1 MHGWTPASAI
11 NNMKNVA
18 ESYLN
23 QPKPGIPVLSPD
35 ELETPPLTLG
45 QLTWRRFRRH
55 KMAIFG
61 TVVLI
66 LIMIYTFGGML
77 IFSEADANHTET
89 GNALQAPTREHLFG
103 TDTIGRDILART
115 IYGGQISIIIGIT
128 AMLVELMIGVP
139 IGALAGYFGGKLD
152 SVLMRI
158 TEAILVIP
166 QIFLLLVM
174 ARYFT
179 QSIPNIKFL
188 GRTFSGSVLV
198 IVFVIGITSWPYLA
212 RIVRAQFLSVKEN
225 DFILAARA
233 TGTST
238 RDIIFRHILPNSSA
252 PIIVSATLSVAAA
265 ITLEAYISF
274 LGLGVRP
281 PTATWGNM
289 LEGAY
294 NYIESAWW
302 LWFFPGLLIALIV
315 LSINFLGD
323 GLRDALDPHSRAS

>member
-1 MHGWTPASAI
+1 MESSTAQPGKPAS
-11 NNMKNVA
+11 
-18 ESYLN
+18 
-23 QPKPGIPVLSPD
+23 GIVQLLPD
-35 ELETPPLTLG
+35 ELETPPLSLR
-45 QLTWRRFRRH
+45 QLAWRRFRRH

-61 TVVLI
+61 SVTLI
-66 LIMIYTFGGML
+66 LMILYAFGGML
-77 IFSEADANHTET
+77 VFSEADANFVET
-89 GNALQAPTREHLFG
+89 GSRLQAPSREHLFG

-115 IYGGQISIIIGIT
+115 IYGGQISIIIGLT
-128 AMLVELMIGVP
+128 AMLVELIIGVT
-139 IGALAGYFGGKLD
+139 IGALAGYFGGILD
-152 SVLMRI
+152 SILMRL
-158 TEAILVIP
+158 TEAVLVIP

-174 ARYFT
+174 AKYFA
-179 QSIPNIKFL
+179 QSIPNIELL

-198 IVFVIGITSWPYLA
+198 IIFVIGVTSWPYLA
-212 RIVRAQFLSVKEN
+212 RIVRSQFLSIKEN

-238 RDIIFRHILPNSSA
+238 RDIILLHILPNSIA
-252 PIIVSATLSVAAA
+252 PIIVAATLSVAAA

-294 NYIESAWW
+294 NYVESAWW
-302 LWFFPGLLIALIV
+302 LWFFPGVLIALTV

-323 GLRDALDPHSRAS
+323 GLRDAIDPHSRSV

>member
-1 MHGWTPASAI
+1 MSSLADSPS
-11 NNMKNVA
+11 NVI
-18 ESYLN
+18 
-23 QPKPGIPVLSPD
+23 QPHLD
-35 ELETPPLTLG
+35 ELETPPLSLG
-45 QLTWRRFRRH
+45 QLAWRRFRRH

-61 TVVLI
+61 TVMII
-66 LIMIYTFGGML
+66 LIFLYCFGGML
-77 IFSEADANHTET
+77 VFSEADANFNDTSDR
-89 GNALQAPTREHLFG
+89 LQPPSREHPFG
-103 TDTIGRDILART
+103 TDTIGRDIMIRT
-115 IYGGQISIIIGIT
+115 IYGGQISLIIGLT
-128 AMLVELMIGVP
+128 AMLVELIIGVS
-139 IGALAGYFGGKLD
+139 IGALTGYLGGWVD
-152 SVLMRI
+152 SVLMRM
-158 TEAILVIP
+158 TEAVLVIP

-174 ARYFT
+174 AKYFA
-179 QSIPNIKFL
+179 QSIPNIEFL

-198 IVFVIGITSWPYLA
+198 IIFVIGITSWPYLA
-212 RIVRAQFLSVKEN
+212 RIVRSQFLSIKEN

-238 RDIIFRHILPNSSA
+238 REIIFRHILPNSIA

-294 NYIESAWW
+294 KYVQSAWW
-302 LWFFPGLLIALIV
+302 LWFFPGLLIALTV

-323 GLRDALDPHSRAS
+323 GLRDALDPHSRAV